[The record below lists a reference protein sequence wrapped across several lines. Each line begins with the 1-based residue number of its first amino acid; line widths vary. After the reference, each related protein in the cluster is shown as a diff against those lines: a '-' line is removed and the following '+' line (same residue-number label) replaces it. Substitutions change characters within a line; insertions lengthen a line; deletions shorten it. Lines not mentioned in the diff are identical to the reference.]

1 LFYRCFGAGDA
12 IVEMN
17 ALDSRIKELVAYAR
31 ERDGEDRTA
40 LFRNLVD
47 LFLTDNAPT
56 KQPTRA
62 QLLDV
67 VNALIPHV
75 EPESRKTVSDLLASM
90 STPPMDL
97 VHYIVR
103 DRASIVS
110 KLLKEAPFDEEQL
123 IELVETTGREHH
135 QELAG
140 RNDLSANV
148 WIALARAT
156 PAAPPYGSK
165 STLALWKEDLGLSD
179 GFLSNSDQQ
188 DEDKPSASITSLHGT
203 DYRKSNAKLRIL
215 KTDEDIVSSH
225 VASERNHP
233 DNITFVGEDADAGDI
248 NPIDRIPEEAR
259 PEHKGKVDV
268 ALEDIDDI
276 QETIPSD
283 AKNQDIGDTGEWHW
297 VSDRDGFVVKA
308 SERAPIMENGDNIV
322 GSTMLD
328 MLSLNSKLGHPVSR
342 AFQRRSQI
350 HDAPIYLSH
359 LGQNQRYWHLNA
371 EPAFEAG
378 SGKFEGYHGTM
389 CPIVPSQEPSDI
401 IPADEPSNKAGI
413 EPKQSLRA
421 ETPASIADDEPVGGG
436 STIDR
441 PNPLKDRASWL
452 DARVSEELTVAPKAT
467 APEEAKEPTDD
478 ASDLDDSADVET
490 NTTVPHTSGG
500 DVARILERAFTESF
514 DTGRPDTD
522 SAEADLPVD
531 EDIKEDTETVEPD
544 TTAAAENIEDT
555 APTPEETNIQAKG
568 VDTIPATIELLEE
581 ALSRLANAERS
592 GNALQIRLQAEI
604 AQACVRTLKS
614 ELAKK

>member
-1 LFYRCFGAGDA
+1 
-12 IVEMN
+12 MN

-90 STPPMDL
+90 SNPPMDL

-110 KLLKEAPFDEEQL
+110 KLLKEAPFDEDQL

-179 GFLSNSDQQ
+179 GFLSNSDPQ

-203 DYRKSNAKLRIL
+203 SYRKSNAKLRIL
-215 KTDEDIVSSH
+215 KIDEDIVSSH
-225 VASERNHP
+225 VENERNHP
-233 DNITFVGEDADAGDI
+233 DNITFVGEDADAGDA
-248 NPIDRIPEEAR
+248 NPIDRIPEETH
-259 PEHKGKVDV
+259 PEPQVKVNI
-268 ALEDIDDI
+268 AHEDLDDI
-276 QETIPSD
+276 QETVPSD
-283 AKNQDIGDTGEWHW
+283 AKNQDIEDTGEWHW
-297 VSDRDGFVVKA
+297 VSDRDGFIVKA
-308 SERAPIMENGDNIV
+308 SEHAPTMENGDNIV

-389 CPIVPSQEPSDI
+389 CPIVPSQEPADI
-401 IPADEPSNKAGI
+401 IPADEPSNEAAI
-413 EPKQSLRA
+413 ELKQSPPPEISTSVA
-421 ETPASIADDEPVGGG
+421 DGEPAVGG

-452 DARVSEELTVAPKAT
+452 DTRSSEEPLAPKAT
-467 APEEAKEPTDD
+467 VTAEVKEPTED
-478 ASDLDDSADVET
+478 ASDLDECAADVET
-490 NTTVPHTSGG
+490 DTTVPRTSGG

-514 DTGRPDTD
+514 DTGKSDTD
-522 SAEADLPVD
+522 RAEADLPAS
-531 EDIKEDTETVEPD
+531 EDVKEDVKMVEPD
-544 TTAAAENIEDT
+544 TTAAAEDIED
-555 APTPEETNIQAKG
+555 AALTPKETSDQAEG

-581 ALSRLANAERS
+581 ALSRLANAERN

-614 ELAKK
+614 ELSKK